1 MKSRIISSTFRFE
14 SSHAARVLA
23 SMLATRSVGH
33 EISVQLVEE
42 LLDALFGHAV
52 MQPHVR
58 RMNDARCSLGRP
70 PFELCASFARKAI
83 KDAFDVFLLSGKSEY
98 VFAVGEMHG
107 GWGGSDKTSG
117 APLRVKKERP
127 VLRLVRRWRRSGSA
141 PPNTGSRFC
150 GG

>member
-1 MKSRIISSTFRFE
+1 MLTLHEGAYPLGVAGK
-14 SSHAARVLA
+14 HAAAKSFRERDVGNEVPDHLVNLSVRVLP
-23 SMLATRSVGH
+23 RSTGIGVYVGH

-58 RMNDARCSLGRP
+58 RMNDARCGLGRP

-83 KDAFDVFLLSGKSEY
+83 KYAFDVFLLSCKSEY

-107 GWGGSDKTSG
+107 GWGGSDKKAG
-117 APLRVKKERP
+117 RP
-127 VLRLVRRWRRSGSA
+127 YA
-141 PPNTGSRFC
+141 
-150 GG
+150 

>member
-1 MKSRIISSTFRFE
+1 M
-14 SSHAARVLA
+14 
-23 SMLATRSVGH
+23 
-33 EISVQLVEE
+33 QLVEE

-83 KDAFDVFLLSGKSEY
+83 KDAFDVFLLSCKSEY

-107 GWGGSDKTSG
+107 GLGVVVIKKRG
-117 APLRVKKERP
+117 APTRKE
-127 VLRLVRRWRRSGSA
+127 GA
-141 PPNTGSRFC
+141 PRAAIG
-150 GG
+150 